1 MINYPCNNNFTVGP
15 FYIATNDESM
25 LLSVGE
31 EQKDGQNMTY
41 VVHAIKNPKTVQ
53 PGVIGTSQAAKP
65 ALFHVLPTDNPA
77 QPHEFFLT
85 YIPDHPQGAKDT
97 DKKKPEVKSVESPTP
112 MREDEDTDKEGKE
125 PVDIKLPPRYL
136 TAPTNM
142 RGFCEGPLE
151 LKMNVRKSNAAFTL
165 VNRVL
170 KVSRP
175 VSTAPWV
182 SSRDAYFIKC
192 STKLL
197 SRHSYLAVVKKC
209 ESKPVPASDLEQ
221 QTRWEKVKHKVWK
234 GPLVKSPDPSWVLR
248 CMRKNQEDRDDVSML
263 FRLLPSGDLYTPTE
277 QSSSTIEDA
286 SDPPAP
292 AQRRTSTSA
301 YTTTAEIEAA

>member
-1 MINYPCNNNFTVGP
+1 MSTMINYPCNNNFTVGP

-41 VVHAIKNPKTVQ
+41 VVHAIKNPKTAR
-53 PGVIGTSQAAKP
+53 PGAEESSQTAKP

-85 YIPDHPQGAKDT
+85 YIPDHPLGAKDT
-97 DKKKPEVKSVESPTP
+97 AIEAKSVESPTP
-112 MREDEDTDKEGKE
+112 KHEDEDVDEEKK
-125 PVDIKLPPRYL
+125 PVKVKLPPRYL
-136 TAPTNM
+136 TAPTNE

-209 ESKPVPASDLEQ
+209 ESKPAPASDLEQ
-221 QTRWEKVKHKVWK
+221 QTRWNKLWN
-234 GPLVKSPDPSWVLR
+234 GPKRISDQPSWVLR
-248 CMRKNQEDRDDVSML
+248 CMPSTNQEDRDDVSML
-263 FRLLPSGDLYTPTE
+263 FRLLPSGYLYTPTE
-277 QSSSTIEDA
+277 QTSSTIADA
-286 SDPPAP
+286 SDPSAP

-301 YTTTAEIEAA
+301 YTTTAEIEPAGSRD

>member
-1 MINYPCNNNFTVGP
+1 
-15 FYIATNDESM
+15 
-25 LLSVGE
+25 
-31 EQKDGQNMTY
+31 MTY
-41 VVHAIKNPKTVQ
+41 IVHAVENPKTARQ
-53 PGVIGTSQAAKP
+53 GAEETSQTAKP

-85 YIPDHPQGAKDT
+85 YIPENPQANDA
-97 DKKKPEVKSVESPTP
+97 DKKRPEAESVEKFTP
-112 MREDEDTDKEGKE
+112 KREGEDADKDKEGGKK
-125 PVDIKLPPRYL
+125 PVDMKLPPRYL
-136 TAPTNM
+136 TAPTNL

-209 ESKPVPASDLEQ
+209 VSKPVPASDLEQ
-221 QTRWEKVKHKVWK
+221 QTRWEKVKHKLWK
-234 GPLVKSPDPSWVLR
+234 GPKRISDKPSWVMR
-248 CMRKNQEDRDDVSML
+248 CMPSTSQEDRNDVSML
-263 FRLLPSGDLYTPTE
+263 FRLLPSGYLYTPTE
-277 QSSSTIEDA
+277 QTSSTIADA
-286 SDPPAP
+286 SDPSAP
-292 AQRRTSTSA
+292 AQRRHSTST
-301 YTTTAEIEAA
+301 YTTTVEIEAA